1 MAGALENF
9 VSALEKAGD
18 NVTELT
24 KVLERNSDFIAKNI
38 ASLSLLLDRFEL
50 KRWTCVHAAIMRAKI
65 IAAQSIDSLILMQT
79 RNLFENCNP
88 EHLRAVKPLVREL
101 CEHLTSKLIAQS
113 MPMSGIPIIL
123 MAIRKVQDSPAHL
136 TSLHVNLCQLGLS
149 AKCFNPLLPILNTDV
164 LDADADKQSF
174 DSKDGLLYFYYGG
187 MVYAT
192 LKKWDRSLHFFS
204 IALMLP
210 SPSCYPIILEAA
222 KKYIIVSLIHN
233 GHLNTSNNSVFRRL
247 KFALDV
253 YKKLADAFAEPD
265 PTVLARVVEE
275 NMATFV
281 LDKNYGLVK
290 QLFDYHIKSRIQ
302 NLTKTFMSLSLKD
315 LAARVHLSGPK
326 EAERHL
332 LEMIASKSIFVK
344 IDQRNGTIRFLDNP
358 EQYDSPEM
366 LKLLSDKMNAAMNL
380 QKNLLQISDHSVVE
394 DATEI
399 KKQPRN
405 VSNLHAPAS
414 KRKTPSE

>member
-1 MAGALENF
+1 MEF
-9 VSALEKAGD
+9 
-18 NVTELT
+18 
-24 KVLERNSDFIAKNI
+24 F
-38 ASLSLLLDRFEL
+38 
-50 KRWTCVHAAIMRAKI
+50 C
-65 IAAQSIDSLILMQT
+65 
-79 RNLFENCNP
+79 
-88 EHLRAVKPLVREL
+88 
-101 CEHLTSKLIAQS
+101 TSKLLADLQRQPQL
-113 MPMSGIPIIL
+113 MPSL
-123 MAIRKVQDSPAHL
+123 AIGFHL
-136 TSLHVNLCQLGLS
+136 ICYLRYTSATFVIRFLLFFLHQ
-149 AKCFNPLLPILNTDV
+149 
-164 LDADADKQSF
+164 
-174 DSKDGLLYFYYGG
+174 
-187 MVYAT
+187 
-192 LKKWDRSLHFFS
+192 
-204 IALMLP
+204 
-210 SPSCYPIILEAA
+210 
-222 KKYIIVSLIHN
+222 
-233 GHLNTSNNSVFRRL
+233 LNTSNNSVFRRL